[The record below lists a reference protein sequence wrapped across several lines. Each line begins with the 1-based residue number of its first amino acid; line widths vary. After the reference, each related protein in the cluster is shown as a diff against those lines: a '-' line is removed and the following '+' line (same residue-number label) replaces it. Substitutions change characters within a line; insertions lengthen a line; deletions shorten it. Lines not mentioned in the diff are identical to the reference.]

1 MKMYFRYD
9 LNKEFFLRYKRCGQE
24 KKKKKKYKKKTL
36 KHTLKRLTYICN
48 ISIINLFNKN
58 KLEVYCVKL

>member
-9 LNKEFFLRYKRCGQE
+9 FHSGFSSVLQQFFGRLSV
-24 KKKKKKYKKKTL
+24 KKNYMKKTL